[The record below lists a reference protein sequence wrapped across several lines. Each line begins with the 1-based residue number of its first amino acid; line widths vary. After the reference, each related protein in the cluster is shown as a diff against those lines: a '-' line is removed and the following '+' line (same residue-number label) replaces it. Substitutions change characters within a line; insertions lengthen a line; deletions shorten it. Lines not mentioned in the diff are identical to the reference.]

1 MIVLRVFIIA
11 MKIPRQRK
19 NNKKKNYGSSSIPK
33 SLSEN
38 KWWQL
43 LHKVNDKEKQI
54 IYYLF

>member
-1 MIVLRVFIIA
+1 
-11 MKIPRQRK
+11 MKIARQRK
-19 NNKKKNYGSSSIPK
+19 NTKKKNYGSSSIPK
-33 SLSEN
+33 ELAYN

>member
-11 MKIPRQRK
+11 MKIPRKRK
-19 NNKKKNYGSSSIPK
+19 NIKKKNYGSSSIPK
-33 SLSEN
+33 ELAHN

-43 LHKVNDKEKQI
+43 LYKVNDKEKQT